1 MRMVSEEHFF
11 PDTDHVI
18 LKIHAERNQYTFCAG
33 INEEHPEVIGT
44 GSTQLLSTEVMKG
57 TFYFYFED
65 KYDIRNRIII
75 AKSYEILHEALN
87 SLPDQNDTFE
97 NKVIYVADRIIE
109 KLAADRILLR
119 FIHKNLSWAILEN
132 SAEMSETF
140 NDILKQAQQ
149 TASYRDVHTMMYLI
163 IELING
169 ACYSAII
176 YDSPEPIKQLKPKLF
191 DSVRAVM
198 KAFEVPAVHNTV
210 PEN

>member
-1 MRMVSEEHFF
+1 MKTDGKAALNKLRKRTSLMEAAFALFTEEGFQNTTIA
-11 PDTDHVI
+11 DI
-18 LKIHAERNQYTFCAG
+18 AKRAG
-33 INEEHPEVIGT
+33 IG
-44 GSTQLLSTEVMKG
+44 KG

-75 AKSYEILHEALN
+75 TKSYEILHEALN

-140 NDILKQAQQ
+140 NNILKQAQQ
-149 TASYRDVHTMMYLI
+149 TAFTAMPSTHPTTRTAGTTWFMTTAHRSSQTTTREQPSDPMQ
-163 IELING
+163 
-169 ACYSAII
+169 A
-176 YDSPEPIKQLKPKLF
+176 
-191 DSVRAVM
+191 R
-198 KAFEVPAVHNTV
+198 PAWK
-210 PEN
+210 

>member
-1 MRMVSEEHFF
+1 MKTDGKAALNKLRKRTSLMEAAFALFTEEGFQNTTIA
-11 PDTDHVI
+11 DI
-18 LKIHAERNQYTFCAG
+18 AKRAG
-33 INEEHPEVIGT
+33 IG
-44 GSTQLLSTEVMKG
+44 KG

-75 AKSYEILHEALN
+75 TKSYEILHEALN

-119 FIHKNLSWAILEN
+119 IIHKNLSWAILEN